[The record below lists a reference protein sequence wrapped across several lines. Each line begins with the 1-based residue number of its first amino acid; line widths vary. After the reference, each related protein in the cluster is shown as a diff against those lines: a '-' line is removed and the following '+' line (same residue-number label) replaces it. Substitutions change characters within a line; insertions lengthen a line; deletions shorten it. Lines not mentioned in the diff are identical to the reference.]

1 MNKEQ
6 NLNKAETQ
14 QLNIADV
21 SNRTY
26 KGWLTVDKDGT
37 ECWHED
43 EPEKEIIHWDGNTG
57 RHKKLKKGTI
67 AKLGLNVRWK
77 DEEPLKVN
85 WSPYGC

>member
-6 NLNKAETQ
+6 NLNNAETQ
-14 QLNIADV
+14 QLNIAGV

-43 EPEKEIIHWDGNTG
+43 KPEKEIVHWDGNTG
-57 RHKKLKKGTI
+57 KHKKLKKGTI
-67 AKLGLNVRWK
+67 AKLGLNVRWE
-77 DEEPLKVN
+77 DEEALKVN

>member
-1 MNKEQ
+1 MKNEEQ
-6 NLNKAETQ
+6 SIEKQEGNGVLPC
-14 QLNIADV
+14 V

-43 EPEKEIIHWDGNTG
+43 EPEKEIVHWDGNTG
-57 RHKKLKKGTI
+57 KHKKLKKGTI
-67 AKLGLNVRWK
+67 AKLGLNVRWE

-85 WSPYGC
+85 WSPYGG